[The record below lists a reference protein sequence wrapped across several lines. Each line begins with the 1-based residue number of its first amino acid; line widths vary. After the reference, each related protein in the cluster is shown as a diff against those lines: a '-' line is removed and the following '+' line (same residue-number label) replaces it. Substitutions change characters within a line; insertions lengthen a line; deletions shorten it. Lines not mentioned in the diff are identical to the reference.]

1 MGSLAGGIPTQS
13 FNEGGSSSLVL
24 TEYVSDTDDNGNSV
38 PANTLFL
45 YLSSVSVMNPYCLP
59 KFTTRP

>member
-1 MGSLAGGIPTQS
+1 M
-13 FNEGGSSSLVL
+13 FNEGGSSKLVL

-38 PANTLFL
+38 PANTLS

-59 KFTTRP
+59 KFTTRL